1 MFRLSVLSLFVSF
14 YSFTAFAGN
23 NDSLIIRNIFTYCL
37 EQGKSYE
44 WLEHLCTK
52 IPPRLSGSEGAE
64 QAVDWAKKV
73 MEQQNNGRVYL
84 QEMMVPHWVRNDKEE
99 LTLISKGKR
108 TPLRICSL
116 GGSVPTPEGGIRGK
130 VIEVSSFE
138 ELNQMDS
145 SFVRGKFVFYNAALL
160 QRHYHTFH
168 AYGECGKYRW
178 AGAINAA
185 RMGAIASVNRS
196 LTLPIDDYPHT
207 GSMGYEEGAPKLP
220 ACAVS
225 TLGAETLSAILKE
238 DPDAELELLM
248 NCETLPDKLS
258 HNVIAEIKGTEF
270 PDEIIVV
277 GGHLDAWDNG
287 QGAHDDGAGCVQSM
301 ELLRIFRDLNIKPK
315 RTIRIVL
322 FMNEENGVRGGKKY
336 AEEAKEK
343 NENHIAAIESDM
355 GGFTPAG
362 FFSHCKDP
370 EKLKTLDAFKHLFEP
385 YGIFQWDQPGGGV
398 DIDRLKDMGTLLIG
412 LQPDSQRY
420 FDYHHTEI
428 DTFDKVHRRE
438 LLLGTAAIA
447 SLAYLLS
454 EYGVKGDIDN

>member
-1 MFRLSVLSLFVSF
+1 MKKVLLFFIFLLSFNLSVFSQ
-14 YSFTAFAGN
+14 N
-23 NDSLIIRNIFTYCL
+23 HDSLMVRKIFTYCL
-37 EQGKSYE
+37 EKGKGYE

-52 IPPRLSGSEGAE
+52 IPPRLSGSDGADK
-64 QAVDWAKKV
+64 AVKWARQTL
-73 MEQQNNGRVYL
+73 EDQNNGRVYL
-84 QEMMVPHWVRNDKEE
+84 QDVMVPHWVRNDKEV
-99 LTLISKGKR
+99 LTLVSKGKR

-116 GGSVPTPEGGIRGK
+116 GGSVPTPAKGIKGK
-130 VIEVSSFE
+130 VIEVKSFE
-138 ELNQMDS
+138 ELNELGEEK
-145 SFVRGKFVFYNAALL
+145 VRGKIVFYNAALANH
-160 QRHYHTFH
+160 HYHTFH

-185 RMGAIASVNRS
+185 KMGAIASVNRS
-196 LTLPIDDYPHT
+196 LTLALDDYPHT

-220 ACAVS
+220 ACAIS
-225 TLGAETLSAILKE
+225 TLGADKLSAALKA

-248 NCETLPDKLS
+248 NCETLPDKPS

-315 RTIRIVL
+315 RTIRVVL
-322 FMNEENGVRGGKKY
+322 FINEENGVRGGKKY
-336 AEEAKEK
+336 AEEAKAR
-343 NENHIAAIESDM
+343 NENHIAAIESDL

-362 FFSHCKDP
+362 FFSHCSDSTKLTVLDP
-370 EKLKTLDAFKHLFEP
+370 WKKLFEP
-385 YGIFQWDQPGGGV
+385 YGIYQWYLPGGGV
-398 DIDRLKDMGTLLIG
+398 DIDRLKDQGTLLIG

-428 DTFDKVHRRE
+428 DTFDKIHKRE
-438 LLLGTAAIA
+438 LHLGTAAIA

-454 EYGVKGDIDN
+454 EYGVEK